1 MQVDW
6 VGDTMEVCDP
16 DTGELHRVYV
26 FVACLPFSSLMFAE
40 GFYSMNQ
47 EAWISAHTHAFGFF
61 SGTTPI
67 LVPDNCKTGVI
78 KNTVA
83 ELVLNEQYR
92 RMAEYYGCAI
102 IPARPRRPKD
112 KASVEMSVGVVEW
125 QAIAPLRNRRFLSL
139 SDLNLALQSRV
150 DYLNDRPFQK
160 REGSRNSTF
169 LAQEKQMLL
178 PLPARPF
185 EMSVRKRATVNF
197 NYHIAFEGV
206 WYSVPFSFVRR
217 EVKIVATA
225 KSVAINCDGSRIAL
239 HKRSYM
245 RKGVYVT
252 NPEHMPDAHRDFVE
266 WDGNRFRK

>member
-1 MQVDW
+1 
-6 VGDTMEVCDP
+6 
-16 DTGELHRVYV
+16 
-26 FVACLPFSSLMFAE
+26 
-40 GFYSMNQ
+40 
-47 EAWISAHTHAFGFF
+47 
-61 SGTTPI
+61 
-67 LVPDNCKTGVI
+67 
-78 KNTVA
+78 
-83 ELVLNEQYR
+83 
-92 RMAEYYGCAI
+92 
-102 IPARPRRPKD
+102 
-112 KASVEMSVGVVEW
+112 MSVGVVEW

-217 EVKIVATA
+217 EVEIVATA

-252 NPEHMPDAHRDFVE
+252 NPKHMPDAHRDFVE
-266 WDGNRFRK
+266 WDGNRFRKWAAEVGGSTAKVIDGILHSRKVEQQSYRSCRGVLALQKVHGKKLLEEACSKALLYSTRPSYKTVKSIIGTLAADNDHEDENEHAYIRGAKYYENL